1 MNKKELYVYITNT
14 ITPLLEANHME
25 LVELQIKKA
34 KDGMH
39 IIAYIYKDGGVTL
52 DDCTDISRGLGE
64 RLDDDNLI
72 EEAYYLEV
80 SSPGLDRP
88 LKTQD
93 DYRRNL
99 GKKVEVKLYK
109 EENGARLYKG
119 LLAEYDSD
127 NIVLDVEGNKQTFEI
142 SSIALMKQ
150 YIEF

>member
-39 IIAYIYKDGGVTL
+39 IIAYIYKEGGVTL
-52 DDCTDISRGLGE
+52 DDCTDISRGLGDK
-64 RLDDDNLI
+64 LDDDNLI

-80 SSPGLDRP
+80 SSPGLVRP
-88 LKTQD
+88 MKTQD

-99 GKKVEVKLYK
+99 GKKVEIKLYK

-119 LLAEYDSD
+119 LLAEYDSE

>member
-39 IIAYIYKDGGVTL
+39 IIAYIYKEGGVTL
-52 DDCTDISRGLGE
+52 DDCTDISRGLGDK
-64 RLDDDNLI
+64 LDDDNLI

-109 EENGARLYKG
+109 EENGARLHSG